1 VTNGP
6 TVRAGGAAIEG
17 SLREMPLADVLQLL
31 ELGRRTGV
39 LRVEDAGVARAA
51 TLVVVDGRIAS
62 ATIHGLGVAS
72 DGEVHA
78 GASTPRRAIVDAVC
92 DVLAWRTGRFAVA
105 PLPGDAAIETTRRGG
120 VAVDAVLLEAAHRA
134 DEWARLSDRVPT
146 ADVTPM
152 LAVLPAGDLLT
163 LSPEEWRVVALA
175 DGALDLR
182 ALAAQL
188 DRDVLAV
195 ARDVHHLLEAGVL
208 RVPREPTD
216 GVPPE
221 DTRSSVQ

>member
-1 VTNGP
+1 MTSGP
-6 TVRAGGAAIEG
+6 TVRTGGAAIEG

-62 ATIHGLGVAS
+62 ATIHGLDVVS
-72 DGEVHA
+72 DGAVRV
-78 GASTPRRAIVDAVC
+78 GASTERRAIVDGVC
-92 DVLAWRTGRFAVA
+92 DVLAWRTGRFSVE
-105 PLPGDAAIETTRRGG
+105 PLPSDGAIETTRRGG
-120 VAVDAVLLEAAHRA
+120 IAVDVVLLEAAHRA
-134 DEWARLSDRVPT
+134 DEWARLSDRVPA

-163 LSPEEWRVVALA
+163 LSPDEWRVVALA
-175 DGALDLR
+175 DGVLDLR

-208 RVPREPTD
+208 SVPRDPTD

-221 DTRSSVQ
+221 DTRSSVK